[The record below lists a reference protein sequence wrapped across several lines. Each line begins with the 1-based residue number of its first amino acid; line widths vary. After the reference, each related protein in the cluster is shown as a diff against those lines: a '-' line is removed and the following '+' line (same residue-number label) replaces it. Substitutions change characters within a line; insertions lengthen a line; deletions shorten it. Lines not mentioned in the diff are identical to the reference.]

1 MHEVF
6 GYHAWSFVLCFVCY
20 DDYLRAVQNHFF
32 SFFSEEIFEECGAFI
47 GADAGCNG
55 SPVIE
60 KRAVCQLEQGPY
72 GTCLR
77 VGAAVDYPV
86 QTAVDDGSGAHGTGL
101 TGDIERTAR

>member
-1 MHEVF
+1 MKSSAIMHGPLPYVSSVMTIIS
-6 GYHAWSFVLCFVCY
+6 GLS
-20 DDYLRAVQNHFF
+20 RIIFF

-60 KRAVCQLEQGPY
+60 KRTVCQLEQGPY

-77 VGAAVDYPV
+77 VSAAVDYPV